1 MPSVHSSGIVK
12 KAIRELWRTE
22 RVDDATFLPLPFPRN
37 FLGKSCLLFA
47 PCQREGP
54 RVAKERLFAPEFL
67 AYVPLPELK
76 PLQFDSPVLSE
87 IGFQCTGGGQ
97 PIGLLSDL
105 NHLPH
110 GEYSSK
116 QARYFQLLDRI
127 FEDKWGETK
136 ISDEEK
142 KAIAVEILEILKEIT
157 LPALSNYYEWA
168 GQELQAWCRNQ
179 ADVNG
184 R

>member
-1 MPSVHSSGIVK
+1 
-12 KAIRELWRTE
+12 
-22 RVDDATFLPLPFPRN
+22 
-37 FLGKSCLLFA
+37 
-47 PCQREGP
+47 
-54 RVAKERLFAPEFL
+54 
-67 AYVPLPELK
+67 VPLPELK
-76 PLQFDSPVLSE
+76 PVQFDSPVLSE
-87 IGFQCTGGGQ
+87 IGFQKAGRGQ